1 MGTDVPAPRP
11 YPPTPGFLFCPFYHM
26 APTLL
31 PATPFAAH
39 LATRTL
45 PPHTATS
52 SFHRRQCSSLFHLH
66 SSYDASAETAASTA
80 LQCPH
85 FQSCSGCTQER
96 NLDLPPLLHDAT
108 EFFNRLGISNI
119 TFESGSLWEWRCR
132 AKLAVRGTSETP
144 LIGLYQEDTHNII
157 DIPMCRAH
165 HPNIN
170 AAVDL
175 LKEGISKLKVEPYN
189 EDSGTGELRYV
200 QMAITTYNTS
210 LPVQDRYLKG
220 QVQISLVW
228 NSRNE
233 HSGNQEKLNSLSNF
247 LWRQG
252 GARSNSHLI
261 HSIWV
266 NFQTSMN
273 NTIFGNRWR
282 HLLGERDFW
291 EHIGGVDI
299 CLDPSSFGQA
309 NTQAFQSLLRK
320 LQKHVPYESSVVD
333 LYAGS
338 GIIGLSLAAA
348 RRCRSIKCV
357 EINKE
362 SKFSFE
368 KSVNRLPK
376 AINGNISWHNA
387 DASIEPLHWLEGSD
401 VVVVDPPRKGLH
413 PSVIDALRK
422 IALSQCTVMQAVDS
436 SLDIKVKDEK
446 RPWVLRARAASVNV
460 EGKTTLDKTISWP
473 STLVYISCGWESFK
487 EITECLGVF
496 SSQFTSHNF
505 STGLQEPAV
514 ISDVV
519 FGKSLCF

>member
-1 MGTDVPAPRP
+1 
-11 YPPTPGFLFCPFYHM
+11 
-26 APTLL
+26 
-31 PATPFAAH
+31 
-39 LATRTL
+39 
-45 PPHTATS
+45 
-52 SFHRRQCSSLFHLH
+52 
-66 SSYDASAETAASTA
+66 
-80 LQCPH
+80 
-85 FQSCSGCTQER
+85 
-96 NLDLPPLLHDAT
+96 
-108 EFFNRLGISNI
+108 
-119 TFESGSLWEWRCR
+119 
-132 AKLAVRGTSETP
+132 
-144 LIGLYQEDTHNII
+144 
-157 DIPMCRAH
+157 
-165 HPNIN
+165 
-170 AAVDL
+170 
-175 LKEGISKLKVEPYN
+175 
-189 EDSGTGELRYV
+189 
-200 QMAITTYNTS
+200 MAITTYNTS

-273 NTIFGNRWR
+273 NTIGEAAQVASNKDIHLGVYIITPLLDVELVLKLESRRPLTLYSAISAWVRRLKNEAGGVSLLMSPVASIVRCRYGDLRLTSHVVVVGGPRSGRGETGTAASSLLPIISGSFVPSDQTKVGLPPTMWKPARQTLSISVGCLRWASAVV
-282 HLLGERDFW
+282 LSLEQYVITWFAPLVL
-291 EHIGGVDI
+291 IGGRIESQVEI
-299 CLDPSSFGQA
+299 QIRNWSC
-309 NTQAFQSLLRK
+309 NTQSLETDGDIFWGNGISGNILEESIYVWIHQALARQIHRK

-333 LYAGS
+333 LYAG
-338 GIIGLSLAAA
+338 
-348 RRCRSIKCV
+348 SIKCV

-487 EITECLGVF
+487 EVNV
-496 SSQFTSHNF
+496 S
-505 STGLQEPAV
+505 AW
-514 ISDVV
+514 
-519 FGKSLCF
+519 